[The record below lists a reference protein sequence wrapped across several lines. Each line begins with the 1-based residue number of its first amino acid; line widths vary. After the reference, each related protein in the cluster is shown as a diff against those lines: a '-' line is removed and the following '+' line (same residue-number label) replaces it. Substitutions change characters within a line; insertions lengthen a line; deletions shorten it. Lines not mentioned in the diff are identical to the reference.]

1 MLLKKRIKNELN
13 VLKISTQEQME
24 TEENIVKRKKPLSY
38 SKTITKRDLNDQLH
52 KQTPSNTQNTAN

>member
-38 SKTITKRDLNDQLH
+38 SKTITKRDLNDQLY